1 MAMIDDNGDDGDD
14 DDGKEEEEQA
24 DDEDDVMAMIGDNG
38 DDDDDDGKTEEEH
51 VCKWEEI
58 TEQGENFPPIQSYL
72 INKSVKMNVL
82 KFRPCSL
89 KRRSRFID
97 DHVRV

>member
-1 MAMIDDNGDDGDD
+1 MAMIDDNGDG
-14 DDGKEEEEQA
+14 
-24 DDEDDVMAMIGDNG
+24 
-38 DDDDDDGKTEEEH
+38 DDDDDGKAEEEH
-51 VCKWEEI
+51 VCKWGEI
-58 TEQGENFPPIQSYL
+58 TEQGENFPPIQSSL